1 MQRVNGAV
9 LMAAAMLA
17 TFWAT
22 GVDANSH
29 GAPITACADMGTV
42 HTEVNKGGIV
52 QVTLSANA
60 VHDDPQSRLPEVSGY
75 FTGYLLMAFNAEDEE
90 AGPIG
95 TFSGFNP
102 KQGQHLNCWDR
113 PMSAL
118 THVNPNFKP
127 TIHTQW
133 VPPEEFVGTVIFRAT
148 FTSNIATIW
157 AAVPAHSNTEVKKG
171 SKVNVTLSAHVAHD
185 DPRNRLF
192 QVPGYFTGYLLM
204 AFNAKDEMAG
214 PIGTF
219 SGFNPVHGQHLNCW
233 NRPMSALT
241 HVNANFKSVIHT
253 QWVPPENFVG
263 TVIFSTSP

>member
-29 GAPITACADMGTV
+29 GVPITACADMGTV
-42 HTEVNKGGIV
+42 HVAFLSKDPATCPFGITFAQTEVNKGSKV
-52 QVTLSANA
+52 NVTLSANA
-60 VHDDPQSRLPEVSGY
+60 SHDDPQSRLPEKSGY

-95 TFSGFNP
+95 TFSGFNLQ
-102 KQGQHLNCWDR
+102 QGQHLNCWDR

-127 TIHTQW
+127 AIHTQW

-157 AAVPAHSNTEVKKG
+157 AAVPAHSNVTIRDDATTPTTTTTTTPTTTTTTTTTTTPTTTTTTTPTTTTTTTPAPTTLAAPGRMSG
-171 SKVNVTLSAHVAHD
+171 SWIAVAFALVLAAMPFLPTL
-185 DPRNRLF
+185 
-192 QVPGYFTGYLLM
+192 
-204 AFNAKDEMAG
+204 
-214 PIGTF
+214 
-219 SGFNPVHGQHLNCW
+219 
-233 NRPMSALT
+233 
-241 HVNANFKSVIHT
+241 
-253 QWVPPENFVG
+253 
-263 TVIFSTSP
+263 